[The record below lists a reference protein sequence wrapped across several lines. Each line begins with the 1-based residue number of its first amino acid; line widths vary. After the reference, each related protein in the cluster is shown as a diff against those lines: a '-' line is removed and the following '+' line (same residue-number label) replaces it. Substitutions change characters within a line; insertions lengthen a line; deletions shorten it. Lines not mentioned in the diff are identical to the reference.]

1 MKMEELALQNGLKD
15 FERFISNERFL
26 NSKNRINYQDSLQL
40 ACRYLGQLKN
50 EELIMKLEIYIR
62 VLQSKMALEF
72 KKT

>member
-1 MKMEELALQNGLKD
+1 M
-15 FERFISNERFL
+15 
-26 NSKNRINYQDSLQL
+26 